1 MKINKLIINDSI
13 DLISE
18 YNKTKEHVWLNTN
31 DDNIKTVVFWKEK
44 STVLVVVNKETIG
57 DIDYKKY
64 VLSNLLDNELEFE
77 WKKYLPIWILSK
89 EDFVDWNYKTS
100 EHLAMEIIDEFKWRW
115 IWNEIFKVKNSVDWI
130 LSKSSEKIVSN
141 IYMLLKNWYKV
152 VWKINPE
159 TGVEEVFNW
168 QKFIEKIINIK
179 IKKGEFDSR
188 LDHTYVFEKE

>member
-152 VWKINPE
+152 VWKINTE

-188 LDHTYVFEKE
+188 LGHTYVFEKE

>member
-1 MKINKLIINDSI
+1 MNKEKLVIDDSKELITKYKNTKGSI
-13 DLISE
+13 
-18 YNKTKEHVWLNTN
+18 WLDTS

-44 STVLVVVNKETIG
+44 STILVVVNSDNIN

-64 VLSNLLDNELEFE
+64 VLKDLLDNELNYE
-77 WKKYLPIWILSK
+77 WKKYYPIWILSN

-115 IWNEIFKVKNSVDWI
+115 IWNEIFRVKNSVDDI

-152 VWKINPE
+152 VWKINKD
-159 TGVEEVFNW
+159 TGIEELFSW
-168 QKFIEKIINIK
+168 QKFIEKIIEIK
-179 IKKGEFDSR
+179 RKKWEFDSR
-188 LDHTYVFEKE
+188 LDSTYVFVKE